1 MDFITKITSSQNPA
15 IKRLKLLLVKSR
27 ERKKK
32 SCFVIEG
39 ERELLRAMEKGY
51 QLESIFVKE
60 KYLKDFQL
68 KIKAHFFELNEA
80 LFDSISIRSGSE
92 KIIAIVK
99 SKTHDLDQLK
109 LNENSIVL
117 VVEAPEKPGNIGAIL
132 RTASAAGMDA
142 VIISNPRTDL
152 YHPTVVRNSLGGVF
166 ALPIALDS
174 SENVINYLK
183 EKSLNIMAAALN
195 GKAQDYKKVSYIRP
209 TALVFGTED
218 MGLSSIWLDQADVI
232 VKIPVKPPIDSLNLS
247 VSAGILMYH
256 VIGD

>member
-68 KIKAHFFELNEA
+68 KTKAHFFELNEA

-195 GKAQDYKKVSYIRP
+195 GKAQDYKKVSYTRP

>member
-68 KIKAHFFELNEA
+68 KTKAHFFELNEA
-80 LFDSISIRSGSE
+80 LFNSISIRSGSE

-99 SKTHDLDQLK
+99 SKTHRLDQLK
-109 LNENSIVL
+109 LNKKSLVL
-117 VVEAPEKPGNIGAIL
+117 VVEAPEKPGNIGALL

-166 ALPIALDS
+166 ALSIALDS

-183 EKSLNIMAAALN
+183 EKSLNIMAAALSE
-195 GKAQDYKKVSYIRP
+195 KAQDYKKVSYTRP

-218 MGLSSIWLDQADVI
+218 MGLSSIWLDQADII
-232 VKIPVKPPIDSLNLS
+232 VEIPVKPPIDSLNLS

>member
-1 MDFITKITSSQNPA
+1 MDFITKIASSQNPA
-15 IKRLKLLLVKSR
+15 IKKLKLLLVKSR
-27 ERKKK
+27 ERKKQ

-51 QLESIFVKE
+51 LLESVFVKE

-68 KIKAHFFELNEA
+68 KTKAPFFELNEA
-80 LFDSISIRSGSE
+80 LFNSISIRSGSE

-99 SKTHDLDQLK
+99 SKTHRLDQLK
-109 LNENSIVL
+109 LNKKSLVL
-117 VVEAPEKPGNIGAIL
+117 VVEAPEKPGNIGALL

-166 ALPIALDS
+166 ALSIALDS

-183 EKSLNIMAAALN
+183 EKSLNIMAAALSE
-195 GKAQDYKKVSYIRP
+195 KAQDYKKVSYTRP

>member
-68 KIKAHFFELNEA
+68 KTKAHFFELNEA

-99 SKTHDLDQLK
+99 SKTHYLDQLK

-195 GKAQDYKKVSYIRP
+195 GKAQDYKKVSYTRP